1 MTDLLTLQRLLQELR
16 LKGME
21 SALERVLI
29 KAEQQGLSMQEALYE
44 LLLEERRHRQERSLH
59 YRMNQA
65 KLPFDWT
72 LESFPFP
79 RQPSIDKGRVMTL
92 SGLSFVQRGDN
103 IVLIGEPGTGKTG
116 LAIGLMRKALIQGYR
131 GRFYKVQE
139 LLDEVYASLADRS
152 NSRLL
157 KRLSN
162 FDVLL
167 LDELGY
173 LTLNQEQMNMF
184 FRLMDERYT
193 RGKATI
199 ITTNLVY
206 EKWYDILEPK
216 SMVDALLDRLQHR
229 CVTIN
234 IEGESL
240 RRPAE

>member
-1 MTDLLTLQRLLQELR
+1 MTDLPTLQRLLQELR
-16 LKGME
+16 LKGMD

-29 KAEQQGLSMQEALYE
+29 QAEQQGLSIQEILYE
-44 LLLEERRHRQERSLH
+44 LLLEERRHRQERSLS
-59 YRMNQA
+59 YRISQA
-65 KLPFDWT
+65 KLPYDWT

-79 RQPSIDKGRVMTL
+79 RQPSLDKSWIMTL
-92 SGLSFVQRGDN
+92 SGLSFIQRGDN

-116 LAIGLMRKALIQGYR
+116 LAIGLMRKALVQGYR
-131 GRFYKVQE
+131 GRFYKVQD
-139 LLDEVYASLADRS
+139 LLDELYASLADRS

-193 RGKATI
+193 KGKATM

-206 EKWYDILEPK
+206 DKWYDILKPK
-216 SMVDALLDRLQHR
+216 SMVDALLDRLKHR
-229 CVTIN
+229 CVTIT
-234 IEGESL
+234 IKGESL
-240 RRPAE
+240 RRPAA